1 MQRESAAESLLTD
14 MHESITGT
22 CRQGFIPILEERMK
36 PIVHRKLLYATSAAS
51 VPLTANVD
59 QNEGSTLTP
68 TAEEQ
73 TRYERTECMSQW
85 VQIILLARQHRFT
98 HK

>member
-1 MQRESAAESLLTD
+1 MQIESAAKSCLQICIINNRKLST
-14 MHESITGT
+14 
-22 CRQGFIPILEERMK
+22 RFYPILEERMK
-36 PIVHRKLLYATSAAS
+36 PIVHRKLFYPTSAAS
-51 VPLTANVD
+51 VPLTADVD

-68 TAEEQ
+68 TADEQ
-73 TRYERTECMSQW
+73 TKYERTQWISQW